1 MQKAILFWRNRKSF
15 GSASLAFSPE
25 QILKWNGS
33 GIALSNDK
41 LAAQQPR
48 AELFSAQILFYNTKD
63 TAVHLIGPPFLEVW
77 KLGILDQDSNK
88 RSHLDF
94 LLNSWILRNT

>member
-48 AELFSAQILFYNTKD
+48 AQLFFRPNLALKCD
-63 TAVHLIGPPFLEVW
+63 KKPRPFFF
-77 KLGILDQDSNK
+77 NK
-88 RSHLDF
+88 KTSENL
-94 LLNSWILRNT
+94 